1 MKKTYIQP
9 ELEAIEMKYT
19 TTLMAGS
26 ETLGFGGPDGDA
38 GSALAPEDNF
48 DFSDDNAF
56 VIEEESFDFGE

>member
-26 ETLGFGGPDGDA
+26 ETLGFGGTGDA
-38 GSALAPEDNF
+38 GDALAPFVEDNF
-48 DFSDDNAF
+48 DFGDDNDF
-56 VIEEESFDFGE
+56 VIEEENFSF